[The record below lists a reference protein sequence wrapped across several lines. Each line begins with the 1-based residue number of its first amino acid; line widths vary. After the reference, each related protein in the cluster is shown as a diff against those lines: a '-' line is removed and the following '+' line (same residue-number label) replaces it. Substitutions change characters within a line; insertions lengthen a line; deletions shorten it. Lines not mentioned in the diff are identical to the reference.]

1 MEGLRFYILYNL
13 AFTFYGYWQKIP
25 DSGARDQV
33 REVKFLKCQI
43 SLKERVS
50 KEIKKLR
57 AEINKIETIQPK
69 EKTTSLLGDSLERM
83 KCQK

>member
-1 MEGLRFYILYNL
+1 MPN
-13 AFTFYGYWQKIP
+13 FTQRK
-25 DSGARDQV
+25 RV
-33 REVKFLKCQI
+33 R
-43 SLKERVS
+43 

-83 KCQK
+83 KCQ